1 MNRGFRVGSCA
12 LHRGLM
18 NNCFFIFLLFFAYSC
33 VTAND
38 IAEAMQ
44 TPNAPKITGQWQGAL
59 KTPDGQLRIVIEIS
73 SDQEKLKANLYSID
87 QRSPAIP
94 AGRLT
99 WDGLTLKMMLAP
111 LNSSYEGK
119 MSADGNSISGTLSGA
134 SQTTPLNLARATPAT
149 AWAIPE
155 PPPPPRRMA
164 SANPEFEV
172 ATIKPSDPSR
182 LAKGITIRGSDV
194 ITTNTTLG
202 DLIMIAY
209 GLHPKQIV
217 GAPSWFESEKFDI
230 TGRPDTP
237 GQPNVERIKMMMQKL
252 LADRFQLKFHR
263 DKKELSVYAVMV
275 AKGGP
280 KFSKSE
286 RDPNRLPGLSFR
298 GLGNLNVTNATME
311 QLANVLSSVLDK
323 PVLDQTGLPEK
334 YDLVLKWAPDQ
345 GQFLGFG
352 GPPLPPPDPGDT
364 LPDLFAA
371 IQQQLGLKLS
381 STKASADVIVID
393 NVAKPSEN

>member
-1 MNRGFRVGSCA
+1 MNRGLRAGICA

-18 NNCFFIFLLFFAYSC
+18 HNYFVIFFLFFSAYCC
-33 VTAND
+33 VASNGLAD
-38 IAEAMQ
+38 AIQ
-44 TPNAPKITGQWQGAL
+44 NPNAPKITGQWQGAL
-59 KTPDGQLRIVIEIS
+59 KTPDGQIRIVVKIS
-73 SDQEKLKANLYSID
+73 SDQDKLKANFYSID

-94 AGRLT
+94 AGMVT
-99 WDGLTLKMMLAP
+99 WDGLTLKMVFAP
-111 LNSSYEGK
+111 LNTGYEGK
-119 MSADGNSISGTLSGA
+119 MSRDGNSISGTLSGG

-182 LAKGITIRGSDV
+182 PAKGITVRGSDV

-217 GAPSWFESEKFDI
+217 GAPSWSESERFDI

-237 GQPNVERIKMMMQKL
+237 GQPNVEQIKAMMQKL
-252 LADRFQLKFHR
+252 LANRFQLKFHQE
-263 DKKELSVYAVMV
+263 KKELSVYALMV
-275 AKGGP
+275 TKGGP

-286 RDPNRLPGLSFR
+286 RDPNRIPGLSFR

-311 QLANVLSSVLDK
+311 QLAYV
-323 PVLDQTGLPEK
+323 
-334 YDLVLKWAPDQ
+334 
-345 GQFLGFG
+345 
-352 GPPLPPPDPGDT
+352 
-364 LPDLFAA
+364 
-371 IQQQLGLKLS
+371 
-381 STKASADVIVID
+381 
-393 NVAKPSEN
+393 